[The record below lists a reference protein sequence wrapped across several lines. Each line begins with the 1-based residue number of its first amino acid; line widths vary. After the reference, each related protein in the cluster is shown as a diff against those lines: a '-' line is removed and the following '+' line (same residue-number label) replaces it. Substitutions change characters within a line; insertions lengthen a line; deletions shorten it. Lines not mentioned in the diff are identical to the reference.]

1 MDNCNDTTTT
11 ARLVNHNSDF
21 KLIEKPGDGQGGD
34 MFASPREGCVDAG
47 VIPEPQRIDGTVAVM
62 YWRGGK
68 IEYEYEPV
76 PTVQEIEARMRAEEA
91 LLP

>member
-1 MDNCNDTTTT
+1 MNPRFLILAKCHLFNRIFAFFGLLNFFWDT
-11 ARLVNHNSDF
+11 S
-21 KLIEKPGDGQGGD
+21 
-34 MFASPREGCVDAG
+34 
-47 VIPEPQRIDGTVAVM
+47 GTVAVM

-91 LLP
+91 RTA

>member
-1 MDNCNDTTTT
+1 MYIKTNDSGRVT
-11 ARLVNHNSDF
+11 AMYAAF
-21 KLIEKPGDGQGGD
+21 K
-34 MFASPREGCVDAG
+34 EGCVDAG

-76 PTVQEIEARMRAEEA
+76 PTVQEIEERMRAEEA

>member
-1 MDNCNDTTTT
+1 MYIKTNDSGRVT
-11 ARLVNHNSDF
+11 AMYAAF
-21 KLIEKPGDGQGGD
+21 K
-34 MFASPREGCVDAG
+34 EGCVDAG

-76 PTVQEIEARMRAEEA
+76 PTAREIEERMRAEEA